1 MDCDY
6 SIIIPAYNEESFLPL
21 TLEALFNAMLGVEF
35 EGEVIVVD
43 NNSTDRTADIAREYN
58 TRLVHEPVNQI
69 SRARNTGANIAL
81 GKYLIF
87 LDADTKISKELL
99 NKAISNLMTGDCCGG
114 GSIISTDDDISK
126 NYQRALSLWN
136 KISTT
141 FNVAAGSFIYCI
153 HQGFVESGGFNEK
166 VFVGE
171 EIGFS
176 YRLKSWGKQ
185 RKLNF
190 DIITEY
196 AILTSMRKT
205 EWYSS
210 AQLLMRVIPLVIF
223 PPAVYFKN
231 LCGPWYK
238 RPVD

>member
-1 MDCDY
+1 MKCDY
-6 SIIIPAYNEESFLPL
+6 SVIIPAFNEEAFLPL
-21 TLEALFNAMLGVEF
+21 TLDTLLSAMSEVKYR
-35 EGEVIVVD
+35 GEVIVVD

-87 LDADTKISKELL
+87 LDADTKIPRGLL
-99 NKAISNLMTGDCCGG
+99 NKAISNLIIGDCCGG
-114 GSIISTDDDISK
+114 GAKISTDDDISK
-126 NYQRALSLWN
+126 NYQRILTLWN

-141 FNVAAGSFIYCI
+141 FNVAAGSFIYCL
-153 HQGFVESGGFNEK
+153 HQGFVETGGFNEK
-166 VFVGE
+166 VYVGE
-171 EIGFS
+171 EIGYS

-185 RKLNF
+185 HNLSFKV
-190 DIITEY
+190 ITDY
-196 AILTSMRKT
+196 PVLTSMRKT
-205 EWYSS
+205 EWYSPL
-210 AQLLMRVIPLVIF
+210 QLLMLTIPLLIF
-223 PPAVYFKN
+223 PPAAYFKT